1 MARTYNRQF
10 NELDL
15 QLVNG
20 YIDGLITKYRL
31 KKILGINETK
41 ANELIKK
48 EKSKRVLVWGGKGA
62 PAPEAMELG

>member
-48 EKSKRVLVWGGKGA
+48 EKNKRVLV
-62 PAPEAMELG
+62 

>member
-48 EKSKRVLVWGGKGA
+48 EKSKRVLVWGVKGA
-62 PAPEAMELG
+62 PSPGAMELG